1 MTIEQASKRFNMSVD
16 EIRKYLAEG
25 YIEKNGDELEESDF
39 ENMGLISTL
48 LKTGMAKQDVCR
60 YLELLKLQG
69 TENERIRLLRGY
81 RAKLLDEIHKK
92 QQSLDHI
99 DYIIYEINKQNKTEV
114 GYETLKNFS
123 DSGNDDSYGDFICRL
138 RNNK

>member
-16 EIRKYLAEG
+16 EIRKYLVEG
-25 YIEKNGDELEESDF
+25 YVEKNGEELEEYDF
-39 ENMGLISTL
+39 ENVGLVSML

-81 RAKLLDEIHKK
+81 RAELLDEIHKK

-99 DYIIYEINKQNKTEV
+99 DYIIYEINKQNK
-114 GYETLKNFS
+114 K
-123 DSGNDDSYGDFICRL
+123 
-138 RNNK
+138 